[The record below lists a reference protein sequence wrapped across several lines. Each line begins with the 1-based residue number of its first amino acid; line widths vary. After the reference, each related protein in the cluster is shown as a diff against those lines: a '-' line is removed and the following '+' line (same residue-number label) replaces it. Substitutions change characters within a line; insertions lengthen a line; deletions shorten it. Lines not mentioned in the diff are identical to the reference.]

1 MVTKP
6 SKLLGLVQQ
15 ALIDSKG
22 QMTPVL
28 RRFLAYSQSAKTI
41 NQWKTGTFKNTVFR
55 NQWDPDKSRD
65 KQLSRLRKAKR
76 AFPEKDFPKLSSVAE
91 VKASSD
97 TPRTKAALVLANKD
111 LNENRRQQLVGKI
124 VKLKGLLYRRIQQA
138 LIDGK
143 GQMTPALRRF
153 LKDGQ
158 SKAQLKSW
166 KMRRN
171 Q

>member
-1 MVTKP
+1 M
-6 SKLLGLVQQ
+6 
-15 ALIDSKG
+15 
-22 QMTPVL
+22 
-28 RRFLAYSQSAKTI
+28 
-41 NQWKTGTFKNTVFR
+41 
-55 NQWDPDKSRD
+55 
-65 KQLSRLRKAKR
+65 
-76 AFPEKDFPKLSSVAE
+76 
-91 VKASSD
+91 KASSD

-111 LNENRRQQLVGKI
+111 LNENRREQLVGKI

-158 SKAQLKSW
+158 SKAQRKSW
-166 KMRRN
+166 KMRCN